1 MVGGFGLNTFR
12 KGDKLTKQYLFNKMK
27 GNPEYAAYVP
37 DNIDPTK
44 LSREFL
50 LAVNI
55 ILIFVQLIAYVDPTL
70 YKDLYAISKIQL
82 SQQKYKKWND
92 FKVEINTNLIENI
105 HNYSTVDK

>member
-70 YKDLYAISKIQL
+70 YKELYAISKIQL

-92 FKVEINTNLIENI
+92 FKVEINENLIENI
-105 HNYSTVDK
+105 HNYSSVDK

>member
-70 YKDLYAISKIQL
+70 YKELYAISKIQL

>member
-12 KGDKLTKQYLFNKMK
+12 KGDKLTKQYLFDRMK

-70 YKDLYAISKIQL
+70 YKELYAISKIQL

-105 HNYSTVDK
+105 HNYSIVDK

>member
-12 KGDKLTKQYLFNKMK
+12 KGDKLTKQYLFDRMK

-70 YKDLYAISKIQL
+70 YKELYAISKIQL